1 MKTEDFILLL
11 FEKAKQAGLE
21 EYEVYCSI
29 GKSFFTDVNNGE
41 PDKYTVNDF
50 TGISFRAKKDGRI
63 GYCSTTA
70 KSPETADFLI
80 KGVTENLSV
89 LNGEDEQFIFEG
101 SPQYEQAE
109 DYSPELA
116 DMSDEAKIELA
127 RQIEAE
133 AKAQPGVARVM
144 HAAAAYGSSE
154 IFISN
159 SKGLKLHS
167 RDNYIYA

>member
-1 MKTEDFILLL
+1 MKTEDFILSL

-89 LNGEDEQFIFEG
+89 LNGG
-101 SPQYEQAE
+101 TSSLYLRARR
-109 DYSPELA
+109 S
-116 DMSDEAKIELA
+116 MSRRRIIRRSL
-127 RQIEAE
+127 QT
-133 AKAQPGVARVM
+133 
-144 HAAAAYGSSE
+144 
-154 IFISN
+154 
-159 SKGLKLHS
+159 
-167 RDNYIYA
+167 